1 MKSYAWIILGVVYLA
16 SLTAAISLYKAP
28 PLMPVLMREF
38 HLSLGSAGALMSLFS
53 LAGVLLALPAAVMF
67 QRWGA
72 KATMLMAIGAVISGG
87 ALGALTQSATTLM
100 LSRAIE
106 GLGMGVLAVAS
117 PAALASWF
125 APNKRGT
132 ALGIWSTWMPMGSI
146 IMSLLAPRLEAR
158 LGWGSVWWAGTLFAG
173 GVFILFVILFRMPI
187 DYEPPGRVKAYQ
199 IVEALRNRDVLLISL
214 AMCCFTSVFLAYN
227 TYLPTFLNLERGF
240 TLAQAS
246 LIASL
251 AMMTN
256 IFSGPLGGELS
267 DRVGTR
273 KWVAVVG
280 LVVLAG
286 LTQLIFRVTGWAIPV
301 LGLLVGVCTGP
312 IGAAYI
318 AAVSEATT
326 RPQMIS
332 LNMAVLTVGGN
343 LGTFIGPLA
352 FGAAAQ
358 ATSWIAA
365 GSLML
370 MACLLSALAG
380 WATRIR

>member
-1 MKSYAWIILGVVYLA
+1 MKSYAWIILIVVYLA

-28 PLMPVLMREF
+28 PLMPVLMQEF
-38 HLSLGSAGALMSLFS
+38 NLTLSSAGALMSLFS

-72 KATMLMAIGAVISGG
+72 KTTMLIAIGAVFLGG
-87 ALGALTQSATTLM
+87 ALGALTRSATTLM

-117 PAALASWF
+117 PTALASWF
-125 APNKRGT
+125 PPHKRGA

-146 IMSLLAPRLEAR
+146 FMFLLAPRLEAM
-158 LGWGSVWWAGTLFAG
+158 LGWASVWWAGTLFAG
-173 GVFILFVILFRMPI
+173 AVFVLFSILFYMPESAEMGSGGEAFRI
-187 DYEPPGRVKAYQ
+187 G
-199 IVEALRNRDVLLISL
+199 EALRNRDLMLISL

-240 TLAQAS
+240 TLTQAS
-246 LIASL
+246 QVASL
-251 AMMTN
+251 AMITN

-267 DRVGTR
+267 DRIGTR
-273 KWVAVVG
+273 KWVAVIG
-280 LVVLAG
+280 LLVLAG
-286 LTQLIFRVTGWAIPV
+286 LTQLIFRATDWAIPV
-301 LGLLVGVCTGP
+301 LGLMVGVCTGP

-326 RPQMIS
+326 RPQMIG

-365 GSLML
+365 GFLML
-370 MACLLSALAG
+370 LACLFSALAG
-380 WATRIR
+380 GATRVR

>member
-53 LAGVLLALPAAVMF
+53 FAGVLLALPAAVMF

-72 KATMLMAIGAVISGG
+72 KATMLVAIGAVISGG

-187 DYEPPGRVKAYQ
+187 DYEPPGRVEAYQ

>member
-1 MKSYAWIILGVVYLA
+1 MKSYAWIILIVVYLA

-28 PLMPVLMREF
+28 PLMPVLMQEF
-38 HLSLGSAGALMSLFS
+38 NLTLSSVGALMSLFS

-72 KATMLMAIGAVISGG
+72 KTTMLIAIGAVGLGST
-87 ALGALTQSATTLM
+87 LGALSPSASTLM

-117 PAALASWF
+117 PTALASWF
-125 APNKRGT
+125 PPDKRGA

-146 IMSLLAPRLEAR
+146 LMSLLAPRLEAM
-158 LGWGSVWWAGTLFAG
+158 LGWASVWWAGALFAA
-173 GVFILFVILFRMPI
+173 GVFVSFSVLFFMPENANEAS
-187 DYEPPGRVKAYQ
+187 DSETFHFG
-199 IVEALRNRDVLLISL
+199 EALRNRDLMLVSL

-240 TLAQAS
+240 TLTQAS
-246 LIASL
+246 MIASL

-267 DRVGTR
+267 DRIGTR
-273 KWVAVVG
+273 KWVAVIG
-280 LVVLAG
+280 LLVLAG
-286 LTQLIFRVTGWAIPV
+286 LTQLIFRASNGAIPV
-301 LGLLVGVCTGP
+301 LGLLMGVCTGP

-318 AAVSEATT
+318 AAVSEATA
-326 RPQMIS
+326 RPQMIG

-343 LGTFIGPLA
+343 LGTFIGPLV
-352 FGAAAQ
+352 FGVAVQ
-358 ATSWIAA
+358 ATSWVAA
-365 GSLML
+365 AFLL
-370 MACLLSALAG
+370 LLACLFSALAG
-380 WATRIR
+380 WATRVR

>member
-53 LAGVLLALPAAVMF
+53 FAGVLLALPAAVMF

-106 GLGMGVLAVAS
+106 GLGMGVVAVAS

-187 DYEPPGRVKAYQ
+187 DYEPPGRVEAYQ

-286 LTQLIFRVTGWAIPV
+286 LTQLSFRVTGWTIPV

-352 FGAAAQ
+352 FGAVAQ

>member
-53 LAGVLLALPAAVMF
+53 FAGVLLALPAAVMF

-72 KATMLMAIGAVISGG
+72 KATMLMAIGAVFSGG

-187 DYEPPGRVKAYQ
+187 DYEPPGRVEAYQ

>member
-1 MKSYAWIILGVVYLA
+1 MKSYAWIILAVVYLA

-28 PLMPVLMREF
+28 PLMPVLMQEF
-38 HLSLGSAGALMSLFS
+38 HLSLSSAGALMSLFS
-53 LAGVLLALPAAVMF
+53 LAGVLLALPAAVIF

-72 KATMLMAIGAVISGG
+72 KITMLSAIGAVCLGS
-87 ALGALTQSATTLM
+87 ALGALTRSASTLM

-117 PAALASWF
+117 PTALASWF
-125 APNKRGT
+125 PPEKRGA

-146 IMSLLAPRLEAR
+146 LMSLFAPRLEVM
-158 LGWGSVWWAGTLFAG
+158 LGWASVWWVGTLFAA
-173 GVFILFVILFRMPI
+173 GVFVLFFILFYMPENAGTTSGEGSFRI
-187 DYEPPGRVKAYQ
+187 H
-199 IVEALRNRDVLLISL
+199 EALRNRDLLLISL

-227 TYLPTFLNLERGF
+227 TYLPTYLNLERGF

-251 AMMTN
+251 AMITN

-267 DRVGTR
+267 DRIGTR
-273 KWVAVVG
+273 KWVAVIG
-280 LVVLAG
+280 LLILAG
-286 LTQLIFRVTGWAIPV
+286 LTQLIFRASNGAIPV

-326 RPQMIS
+326 QPQMIGI
-332 LNMAVLTVGGN
+332 NMAVLTVGGN

-358 ATSWIAA
+358 ATSWVVA
-365 GSLML
+365 GFLL
-370 MACLLSALAG
+370 LLACLFSALAG
-380 WATRIR
+380 WATRVR

>member
-1 MKSYAWIILGVVYLA
+1 MKSYAWVILGVVYLA

-53 LAGVLLALPAAVMF
+53 FAGVLLALPAAVMF

-72 KATMLMAIGAVISGG
+72 KATMLMAIGAVFSGG

-106 GLGMGVLAVAS
+106 GLGMGVVAVAS

-187 DYEPPGRVKAYQ
+187 DYEPPGRVEAYQ

-326 RPQMIS
+326 QPQMIS

>member
-1 MKSYAWIILGVVYLA
+1 
-16 SLTAAISLYKAP
+16 
-28 PLMPVLMREF
+28 
-38 HLSLGSAGALMSLFS
+38 
-53 LAGVLLALPAAVMF
+53 
-67 QRWGA
+67 
-72 KATMLMAIGAVISGG
+72 
-87 ALGALTQSATTLM
+87 
-100 LSRAIE
+100 
-106 GLGMGVLAVAS
+106 
-117 PAALASWF
+117 
-125 APNKRGT
+125 
-132 ALGIWSTWMPMGSI
+132 
-146 IMSLLAPRLEAR
+146 
-158 LGWGSVWWAGTLFAG
+158 VWWAGTLFAG

-187 DYEPPGRVKAYQ
+187 DYEPPGRVEAYQ